1 MFMNESNRLTTE
13 PPVGLH
19 LHRYQ
24 MELKAWRELHPAPAG
39 DCFSVEDALA
49 SLNRRMN
56 YDEAIDN

>member
-1 MFMNESNRLTTE
+1 MNKSNQIATE

-24 MELKAWRELHPAPAG
+24 TELKTWRELHPAPVG

-49 SLNRRMN
+49 SLNSLFDRLIHL
-56 YDEAIDN
+56 DG